1 MGQIR
6 AHAAAVGA
14 AGFGTTAF
22 GNPPAMPYRT
32 EAPTPVER
40 DASHDVGVRTLAP
53 RPIDAVAPAD
63 DRVDSDEKSSRGSAA
78 VVAVTGYVA
87 VVTSL
92 VLAGLLLTRVL
103 VHGTIGRWDE
113 SSTSWLAEHRT
124 ATLDTV
130 TKVFSRSAD
139 TLGII
144 AIALVVLI
152 VLAVKRCWPQVAVL
166 FTALVL
172 ELSAFLAVN
181 FLVARDR
188 PDVER
193 LGSTPSTGSFPSG
206 HTAAT
211 LVLYVTVALVVSA
224 TARAFVWQALAWLAA
239 VVMPAAVGFSR
250 VYRGLHHPTDVIC
263 GLILGAAVL
272 VVAVLAI
279 RTWNPAEPEPEPE
292 VIRAEV
298 GR

>member
-40 DASHDVGVRTLAP
+40 DASHDVGPNPAP

-172 ELSAFLAVN
+172 EFSAFLAVN

-206 HTAAT
+206 HGGHAGPLRDGGAGRERHGPS
-211 LVLYVTVALVVSA
+211 LRVAGA
-224 TARAFVWQALAWLAA
+224 GRLAA
-239 VVMPAAVGFSR
+239 VVMVAAVGFSR